1 MTTDLTTN
9 PPANCTPNDTT
20 TRPNVSFGAVEGTAT
35 SSHSAGCAETLRLI
49 NGSSADDSDRRNG
62 LSRAVEATSRSLHSS
77 PPDDTFRNTD
87 RSLDSLIEDSEPYD
101 PFSGMNP
108 DSRLMTIS
116 EQKACIML
124 SELFLDLELSDFH
137 LRWIARELFLLK
149 DLSPVKLKRLLRDEV
164 FPVLWVNL
172 KVIAGEWAEFDHKW
186 LLSWIEF
193 RRRWRVWAWT
203 TSPLHFLAWIDMSEY
218 VNGCFEKVMN
228 HMEDMKMEETKMAAA
243 REVDANDAGANPM
256 GDID

>member
-1 MTTDLTTN
+1 MTTDLTTH
-9 PPANCTPNDTT
+9 PPANCASNDTT
-20 TRPNVSFGAVEGTAT
+20 TRPNVSFGVVEGTAA
-35 SSHSAGCAETLRLI
+35 SPHSAWCAETIRRI

-62 LSRAVEATSRSLHSS
+62 PSRAIKATSRFLHSS
-77 PPDDTFRNTD
+77 PPDDTFRNAD
-87 RSLDSLIEDSEPYD
+87 RSLDSPIEGLEPYD

-108 DSRLMTIS
+108 ESRLMTIS

-124 SELFLDLELSDFH
+124 SELFLDLELPDFH
-137 LRWIARELFLLK
+137 FRWIARELFPLK
-149 DLSPVKLKRLLRDEV
+149 DLSPVKLKHLLRDEV

-172 KVIAGEWAEFDHKW
+172 MLIAGEWQEFDHKW

-203 TSPLHFLAWIDMSEY
+203 TSPLHFLAWIEMSEY
-218 VNGCFEKVMN
+218 FNKCFEKVMN
-228 HMEDMKMEETKMAAA
+228 HMEELKMAAA
-243 REVDANDAGANPM
+243 CEVDGNGAGGKSNEM